1 MISLLT
7 CLAGMVLALVV
18 LDGVT
23 AYVTGETNRGDRII
37 SSFITIL
44 ILYAIIMGIMS
55 SGAEN
60 RFISDGIPFA
70 SIMDENT
77 TLTSIMHEHLLT
89 FCKETA
95 ELISLFFLISFIE
108 RVLPTNNS
116 NLSLM
121 ITSRLILVLA
131 GIVVNAFIT
140 SLVYESKIYQWAL
153 TTLQCLLSGVAI
165 VVTPTMLI
173 GQMLGIDP
181 ENRVLAYAIEQLPHT
196 AVGQAFSSAV
206 SRTAV
211 LILGLMIYESQC
223 GPLSGM
229 IDLGIQLVYA
239 IAPIVIVCIG
249 ISILLKSVFR

>member
-60 RFISDGIPFA
+60 GFISDGIPFA

-95 ELISLFFLISFIE
+95 ALRKNLCKFKNCDKSDILERLGRVDTKPNNASFRQNFTHPALKSLDRRQPACDFLPCL
-108 RVLPTNNS
+108 R
-116 NLSLM
+116 
-121 ITSRLILVLA
+121 
-131 GIVVNAFIT
+131 
-140 SLVYESKIYQWAL
+140 KIYARKSAYY
-153 TTLQCLLSGVAI
+153 LSVN
-165 VVTPTMLI
+165 TP
-173 GQMLGIDP
+173 
-181 ENRVLAYAIEQLPHT
+181 
-196 AVGQAFSSAV
+196 
-206 SRTAV
+206 
-211 LILGLMIYESQC
+211 
-223 GPLSGM
+223 
-229 IDLGIQLVYA
+229 
-239 IAPIVIVCIG
+239 
-249 ISILLKSVFR
+249 